1 VGPAVTGEAQSLRPC
16 DIRQEDRTAASG
28 GDVSI
33 VQEIRAA
40 GVNVHRRKTCF
51 RIFGV
56 EGELCVCVRV
66 TKRGD
71 RIEG

>member
-1 VGPAVTGEAQSLRPC
+1 MRCFPRTGGQHREVRPAVEAQSLRPC

-33 VQEIRAA
+33 ASQEMARA

-51 RIFGV
+51 RIF
-56 EGELCVCVRV
+56 
-66 TKRGD
+66 RG
-71 RIEG
+71 